1 MISKISVFIAKH
13 PKIILLIAI
22 ILLVPSVFG
31 FIFTRVNYDILSY
44 LPKELESV
52 EAQEVLTNVFENAS
66 NAILIIDNMES
77 KDILK
82 IKEYIKKIDGV
93 ASVLWVDDIADISIP
108 KEMLPD
114 VLSGIFYSQD
124 LSSTMMIINFKS
136 STASE
141 ETLQAIRDIRSVMNR
156 QCFLSGLATIMV
168 DTRILTEEQVPLFA
182 SVAIVL
188 ALLVLSATMSSWVL
202 PLILLVSLGIAVIY
216 NMGTNFFFGEI
227 SFITQSIAAILQLG
241 VTMDY
246 SVFLVDRF
254 EEERSH
260 YPDSVSAMAEAI
272 RSTFSAVLGSSLTT
286 IFGFL
291 ALCFMSLTLGV
302 DIGIVMAK
310 GVLIGIVSVVT
321 VLPAFVL
328 LFEKYITRF
337 RHRSLVPSFRRIN
350 SFSVKHK
357 KLLTVAFVVLFVPM
371 AIFSSMPEKD
381 YDMVKSLPQDI
392 DSVASLDK
400 LKNEFN
406 MATTHFAVFDAETD
420 VAQTSKM
427 LEEINALDG
436 ITDVIALNSF
446 IGPAISESILPQA
459 ILDICQKEGLQMMM
473 INSSFPGAS
482 DECNNQ
488 VEQLKA
494 VLKKYDP
501 DSLLTGEGVMT
512 KDLIDVTDRDFKV
525 TNIISIVAMIILIAI
540 IFRSASVPL
549 ILVAMIELSI
559 FINQAISFFTGS
571 SIPFIAPTVVSCV
584 QLGATVDYA
593 ILMTTR
599 FKEELTLGHDK
610 KTAVMNA
617 ATSSCKSIFQS
628 ALVFFAATFGVY
640 VVCDIEMIKSICLLL
655 ARGSIISALVIM
667 IILPAVLYLSEGL
680 ISKTTLKWKTKGG
693 VGNEN

>member
-66 NAILIIDNMES
+66 NAILMIDNMES

-82 IKEYIKKIDGV
+82 IKEDIKKIDGV